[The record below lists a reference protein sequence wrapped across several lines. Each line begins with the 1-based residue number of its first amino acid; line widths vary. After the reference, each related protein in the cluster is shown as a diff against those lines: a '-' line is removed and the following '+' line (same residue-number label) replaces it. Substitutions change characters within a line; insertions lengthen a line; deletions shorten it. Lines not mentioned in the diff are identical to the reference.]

1 MLPVPTHAPAQLRDA
16 LKWGN
21 PSGNYQLFLV
31 SGISTQELGKAK
43 CNCFPVHTPWSL
55 VLLGLIQLLHIREE
69 GTLAIA
75 ASLPLLSRTWLGWEW
90 PVYSQIPAIWP
101 SGGTETHCHLLWD
114 KDWAGGLWGCAQ
126 LSMAKELIVPFVNQG
141 SVAVSSSWHPL
152 CQDSRT

>member
-1 MLPVPTHAPAQLRDA
+1 M
-16 LKWGN
+16 
-21 PSGNYQLFLV
+21 
-31 SGISTQELGKAK
+31 
-43 CNCFPVHTPWSL
+43 
-55 VLLGLIQLLHIREE
+55 
-69 GTLAIA
+69 AIA